1 MISLYAFLD
10 ETGDRNKDDRIFV
23 CGYVG
28 SEEHWSS
35 FSSCWKHESQMAG
48 LGENQGI
55 HATELLSQSGDFFGW
70 DAPKADDLVAHLVD
84 VIRSTIPIGIAVG
97 FDTKHYRTF
106 SVGLQNKMGRPL
118 IVCMSR
124 AIDLAVGVVTE
135 MRSRGDDVA
144 GINLTFD
151 DSEKDAVDM
160 LRAWI
165 QLKKARPKLI
175 DSIPSVGFADDKRF
189 YPLQAADLLG
199 NLTNRYWKP
208 QELSSAK
215 ELTDRAERHLRN
227 LLTPDPAFQFAYRAA
242 FVTAEEMDEA
252 ARLHKRL
259 Y

>member
-1 MISLYAFLD
+1 M
-10 ETGDRNKDDRIFV
+10 DR
-23 CGYVG
+23 
-28 SEEHWSS
+28 
-35 FSSCWKHESQMAG
+35 
-48 LGENQGI
+48 
-55 HATELLSQSGDFFGW
+55 
-70 DAPKADDLVAHLVD
+70 LVD

-106 SVGLQNKMGRPL
+106 SNGSQKEMGRPL

-124 AIDLAVGVVTE
+124 AIDVAVSVVAE
-135 MRSRGDDVA
+135 MRRRGDDVA

-160 LRAWI
+160 LKAWV
-165 QLKKARPKLI
+165 QLKRAKPTLV

-199 NLTNRYWKP
+199 SLTNRYWKS
-208 QELSSAK
+208 QGLSSTK
-215 ELTDRAERHLRN
+215 ESADRAERHLRN
-227 LLTPDPAFQFAYRAA
+227 LLAPDPAFQFAYRPA

-252 ARLHKRL
+252 ARLHKQL